1 MINNYLL
8 RISDYMQTHKLPFR
22 RINLSFSIMPSAFY
36 RAIVHYLK
44 QAVFYDAS
52 IKIDSFDICFDENDK
67 AYIRVIGNN
76 GKTMVNVICDYYRY
90 QGLPASKIVKA
101 SEFEES
107 VKQIDDRSNAYYLNN
122 LPEEF
127 KKRFLSQK
135 SGMDI
140 TSLLDK
146 SFDTIFAYMRFLEN
160 EYKNNIERISYIE
173 HEGTSSNR
181 HKTKRNDPTI
191 RVRKNAEIPID
202 LRSKVLDQ
210 YGAVYSF
217 QAESDK
223 GTIYH
228 ARLYKVSGKRFKLVL
243 EPDEANKYTKV
254 VSINSDEV
262 SRNEA
267 KLMAIRTLQESRDA
281 LTSRSDVTRH
291 QRTTPE
297 AYKVLMEYLL
307 NQSEATQSK
316 TSSNNPSLKLKNH
329 VK

>member
-36 RAIVHYLK
+36 SAIVSYLK
-44 QAVFYDAS
+44 QAAFYDAS
-52 IKIDSFDICFDENDK
+52 IKINSFDICFDENDK

-101 SEFEES
+101 SKFEES

-135 SGMDI
+135 PGMDI

-160 EYKNNIERISYIE
+160 EYKNNIERISYRE
-173 HEGTSSNR
+173 HEGTSSNKHR
-181 HKTKRNDPTI
+181 TKRNDPTI

-202 LRSKVLDQ
+202 LRS
-210 YGAVYSF
+210 
-217 QAESDK
+217 
-223 GTIYH
+223 
-228 ARLYKVSGKRFKLVL
+228 KVSGKRFKLVL

-254 VSINSDEV
+254 VSINSDEI

-291 QRTTPE
+291 QHTTPE

-307 NQSEATQSK
+307 NQSK

>member
-22 RINLSFSIMPSAFY
+22 RINLSFSIMPNAFY
-36 RAIVHYLK
+36 RAIVSYLK
-44 QAVFYDAS
+44 QAAFYDAS
-52 IKIDSFDICFDENDK
+52 IKINSFDICFDENDK

-101 SEFEES
+101 SKFEES

-135 SGMDI
+135 PGMDI

-160 EYKNNIERISYIE
+160 EYKNN
-173 HEGTSSNR
+173 
-181 HKTKRNDPTI
+181 
-191 RVRKNAEIPID
+191 
-202 LRSKVLDQ
+202 
-210 YGAVYSF
+210 
-217 QAESDK
+217 
-223 GTIYH
+223 
-228 ARLYKVSGKRFKLVL
+228 
-243 EPDEANKYTKV
+243 DEANKYTKV
-254 VSINSDEV
+254 VSINSDEI

-291 QRTTPE
+291 QHTTPE

-307 NQSEATQSK
+307 NQSK
-316 TSSNNPSLKLKNH
+316 TSSNNPILKLKNH

>member
-36 RAIVHYLK
+36 RAIVSYLK
-44 QAVFYDAS
+44 QAAFYDAS
-52 IKIDSFDICFDENDK
+52 IKINSFDICFDENDK

-101 SEFEES
+101 SKFEES

-135 SGMDI
+135 PGMDI

-160 EYKNNIERISYIE
+160 EYKNNIERISYRE
-173 HEGTSSNR
+173 HEGTSSNKHR
-181 HKTKRNDPTI
+181 TKRNDPTI

-202 LRSKVLDQ
+202 LRS
-210 YGAVYSF
+210 
-217 QAESDK
+217 
-223 GTIYH
+223 
-228 ARLYKVSGKRFKLVL
+228 KVSGKRFKLVL

-254 VSINSDEV
+254 VSINSDEI

-291 QRTTPE
+291 QHTTPE

-307 NQSEATQSK
+307 NQSK

>member
-1 MINNYLL
+1 MINDYLL

-22 RINLSFSIMPSAFY
+22 CINLSFNIMPSAFY
-36 RAIVHYLK
+36 KAIVNYLK

-67 AYIRVIGNN
+67 AYIKVIGNN
-76 GKTMVNVICDYYRY
+76 GKTMVNVVCDYYRY

-101 SEFEES
+101 SEFEKC
-107 VKQIDDRSNAYYLNN
+107 VKQIDDKSNAYYLNS

-160 EYKNNIERISYIE
+160 EYKNNIERISYRE
-173 HEGTSSNR
+173 REGTSSNR
-181 HKTKRNDPTI
+181 HKIKRNDPTI
-191 RVRKNAEIPID
+191 RIRKNAEIPMN

-210 YGAVYSF
+210 YDAVYSF

-228 ARLYKVSGKRFKLVL
+228 VRLYKVSGKKFKLVL

-267 KLMAIRTLQESRDA
+267 KLMAIRTLQESRDE

-291 QRTTPE
+291 QHTTPE

-307 NQSEATQSK
+307 NQSEAAQSK
-316 TSSNNPSLKLKNH
+316 IASDIPSLKLKNH

>member
-22 RINLSFSIMPSAFY
+22 RINLSFSIMPNAFY
-36 RAIVHYLK
+36 RAIVSYLK
-44 QAVFYDAS
+44 QAAFYDAS
-52 IKIDSFDICFDENDK
+52 IKINSFDICFDENDK

-101 SEFEES
+101 SKFEES

-135 SGMDI
+135 PGMDI

-160 EYKNNIERISYIE
+160 EYKNNIERISYRE
-173 HEGTSSNR
+173 HEGTSSNKHR
-181 HKTKRNDPTI
+181 TKRNDPTI

-202 LRSKVLDQ
+202 LRNKVLDQ

-228 ARLYKVSGKRFKLVL
+228 AKLYKVSGKRFKLVL

-254 VSINSDEV
+254 VSINSDEI

-291 QRTTPE
+291 QHTTPE

-307 NQSEATQSK
+307 NQSK
-316 TSSNNPSLKLKNH
+316 TSSNNPILKLKNH

>member
-36 RAIVHYLK
+36 RAIVSYLK
-44 QAVFYDAS
+44 QAAFYDAS
-52 IKIDSFDICFDENDK
+52 IKINSFDICFDENDK

-101 SEFEES
+101 SKFEES

-135 SGMDI
+135 PGMDI

-160 EYKNNIERISYIE
+160 EYKNNIERISYRE
-173 HEGTSSNR
+173 HEGTSSNKHR
-181 HKTKRNDPTI
+181 TKRNDPTI

-202 LRSKVLDQ
+202 LRS
-210 YGAVYSF
+210 
-217 QAESDK
+217 
-223 GTIYH
+223 
-228 ARLYKVSGKRFKLVL
+228 KVSGKRFKLVL

-254 VSINSDEV
+254 VSINSDEI

-291 QRTTPE
+291 QHTTPE

-307 NQSEATQSK
+307 NQSEAAQSK